1 MNEFDIND
9 LKKLYVPA
17 LNSHKGENGKLLIIG
32 GSVLFHAASL
42 WSLQG
47 SIKNRRHGFLFFG
60 SAE

>member
-17 LNSHKGENGKLLIIG
+17 LIRIRARMGKLLISRR
-32 GSVLFHAASL
+32 SVLFHAASL
-42 WSLQG
+42 WSTG